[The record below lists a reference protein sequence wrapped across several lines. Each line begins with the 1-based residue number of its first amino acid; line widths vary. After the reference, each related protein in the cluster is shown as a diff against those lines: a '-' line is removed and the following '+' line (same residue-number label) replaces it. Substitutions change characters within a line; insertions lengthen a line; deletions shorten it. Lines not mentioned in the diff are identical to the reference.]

1 MTKAIER
8 AFTPG
13 GGEDPLAVQQ
23 RAEGEA
29 QKALAAERAKI
40 STAPTMPTAP
50 APPPVFQPGQS
61 PAAKQR
67 ATLSATTML
76 GAAAAGGQ
84 TARKTLL
91 GQ

>member
-1 MTKAIER
+1 MAKTIER

-29 QKALAAERAKI
+29 QKALAAQKA
-40 STAPTMPTAP
+40 ALAAPPTMPTAP
-50 APPPVFQPGQS
+50 APPPVFQPGQA
-61 PAAKQR
+61 PAQKQR
-67 ATLSATTML
+67 AALSATTML
-76 GAAAAGGQ
+76 GAAAASGQ